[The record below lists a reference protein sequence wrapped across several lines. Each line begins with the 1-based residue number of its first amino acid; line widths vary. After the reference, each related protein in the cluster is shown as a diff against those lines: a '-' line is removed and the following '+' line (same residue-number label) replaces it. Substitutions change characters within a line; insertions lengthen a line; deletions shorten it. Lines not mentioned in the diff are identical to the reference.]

1 MMELLNFP
9 DKDLWEKRNKWIE
22 DKIED
27 SAIGGHA
34 VSDHAAALFLDLQ
47 ACYCI
52 GAWLSVII
60 LSISVLDAHLR
71 ETESGDNKI
80 RTAKLLNE
88 YYYGTEDINRLRRLR
103 NKYVHVDL
111 DEPILEMNTQFD
123 KQKREEME
131 KEATD
136 AIKIVIKAFFQS
148 PFI

>member
-1 MMELLNFP
+1 MELLEYP

-22 DKIED
+22 DEID
-27 SAIGGHA
+27 NSILGGYA

-80 RTAKLLNE
+80 GTAKLLNDF
-88 YYYGTEDINRLRRLR
+88 YNGTEDINRLRRLR
-103 NKYVHVDL
+103 NKYVHLDL
-111 DEPILEMNTQFD
+111 DKPILQMNAQF
-123 KQKREEME
+123 
-131 KEATD
+131 
-136 AIKIVIKAFFQS
+136 
-148 PFI
+148 